1 MLNVYSTYNELVTVP
16 PELSISQD
24 DFDRLND
31 VANDTT
37 DDFDNFDDFERDVN
51 RDAIIDQFGDD
62 DIDINSIVDVNQIQ
76 SKNEALVQSIERNL
90 LGLLKTYA
98 FGIATMVSSHQNT
111 QVQNIEYFG
120 FGNPNPDWLV
130 MYIQDLRHSL
140 LDMRYANLTSSNV
153 SQTQFD
159 ATIAIRQIN
168 VFDFLQTQNNELIKL
183 LSPAMTPQSL
193 KDYSVAK
200 AILDHWTQYFNS
212 KVFLSEANRYELVSS
227 APEYIQVLSEAES
240 KQYIHGV
247 DLSNRIIIDAKKGT
261 LI

>member
-1 MLNVYSTYNELVTVP
+1 MFDIYSTYNQLAAPPSELD
-16 PELSISQD
+16 ISQDNFDHLNEIADDMTDDFD
-24 DFDRLND
+24 DFDR
-31 VANDTT
+31 
-37 DDFDNFDDFERDVN
+37 
-51 RDAIIDQFGDD
+51 DAMIDQFEDD
-62 DIDINSIVDVNQIQ
+62 DTDIESIVDVELIQ
-76 SKNEALVQSIERNL
+76 SKNEALVQSIESNL

-98 FGIATMVSSHQNT
+98 FGIVTMISSHQNT

-120 FGNPNPDWLV
+120 LGNPNPDWLV
-130 MYIQDLRHSL
+130 MYMQDLRHSL
-140 LDMRYANLTSSNV
+140 LDMRDANLISHHI
-153 SQTQFD
+153 SQTQFE

-168 VFDFLQTQNNELIKL
+168 IFDFLKTQNNELIKL
-183 LSPAMTPQSL
+183 LSPTMTPQSL

-212 KVFLSEANRYELVSS
+212 KIFLSEANRYELVSS